1 MYFKALPKIAYPWQ
15 DKKGTFRAVQTPDIF
30 RRVQLDKF
38 FKNRQILV
46 EFWVPD
52 GDQPEHVAYNYYGSM
67 QYHWLVLLAN
77 NIVDTKRE
85 WPLSH
90 RDLVSYVDDKYG
102 AGNATSTHHYVDSVK
117 TELIVDWDAGKLEGG
132 SIKEVTNFDYENDI
146 NDKKKQITLL
156 DKKYLKDI
164 VTQYKKLVR

>member
-1 MYFKALPKIAYPWQ
+1 MYFKQMPKIKYPWE
-15 DKKGTFRAVQTPDIF
+15 DKNGKFHGAVVPDIF

-117 TELIVDWDAGKLEGG
+117 TELIVDWDAGKLASGE
-132 SIKEVTNFDYENDI
+132 IKAVTNFNYENDK
-146 NDKKKQITLL
+146 NDNKRQIFLL
-156 DKKYLKDI
+156 DRRFLKDI
-164 VTQYKKLVR
+164 VTQYKKLVK